1 MSEAVSSISVAQPSV
16 IVKGKLSS
24 NIKEAILVVEKKIIC
39 LFPAK
44 DTTLLLISAFY
55 VFNMHYTVGCTN
67 LFSFFDVIFFKQ
79 KKPTK
84 KTRLAA
90 VIAKL
95 L

>member
-1 MSEAVSSISVAQPSV
+1 MSEAVASVLVAQPCV
-16 IVKGKLSS
+16 IIKGKLSGD
-24 NIKEAILVVEKKIIC
+24 IKEAILVVEKKIVC
-39 LFPAK
+39 SFPAK
-44 DTTLLLISAFY
+44 DTILILVSAFY

-67 LFSFFDVIFFKQ
+67 LFSFFDVLFFKQ
-79 KKPTK
+79 NKPK